1 VNVLGHS
8 LMGPQWQSEP
18 DVTVRLDMT
27 EASCTAETDG
37 GSELLDGR
45 VRVERGTVVVFEY
58 TNRTDGIGGVALRTV
73 PPGVSL
79 ADLKEEAKVGI
90 PASYGDILAMSL
102 VEPGAKTRVAAVMAG
117 SPIAPSCFRFESDDS
132 AIDFPALIVSP
143 DA

>member
-18 DVTVRLDMT
+18 DVTIRLDMT
-27 EASCTAETDG
+27 ETSCVPGAVRDG
-37 GSELLDGR
+37 ELEDGR

-58 TNRTDGIGGVALRTV
+58 TNRTDGIGGVSLRTV

-79 ADLKEEAKVGI
+79 PDLNEEAKVGI

-117 SPIAPSCFRFESDDS
+117 SPIAPCCFRFESDDS